1 MTADAVARIDAWVR
15 HWAEKTPAA
24 EALVS
29 NGRRIDYAELERLV
43 DECARAFATRGIA
56 RGDRVAVLCTTRWE
70 SFVVFYAL
78 CRLGAAWVGL
88 NPRHKLSELQ
98 YVVEDS
104 APTTL
109 IGMAGFED
117 RDYRTELIAL
127 STQCPSIRQSI
138 ALTGK
143 IAGFDSFKAILN
155 SATEIDDADYREAI
169 DEVSGEDAACV
180 VYTSGSTGKPKGA
193 LLPQRGLIAVQ
204 TGMAELYSVQPFR
217 ALNNFPMDHVG
228 GLTDI
233 ALLGLVQGGTI
244 ILQER
249 YCASDAFAAMVD
261 ERVTM
266 MFQTVSQCL
275 DYAGLAEFRDSDL
288 SSLQLIMWGGEPVSA
303 EVVDT
308 WRPKCATHLSAY
320 GMTESCGAMI
330 VTTPQTPLENISTL
344 IGQPIPGVEVALL
357 DDTGEPVAT
366 GATGEICARGA
377 VLMLGYLNCPEAT
390 AETIDAAGWL
400 HSGDLAAE
408 DAQGNI
414 AFVGR
419 KKEMFKSGG
428 YNVYP
433 REVEAVIEKQDG
445 VGMTAVVAAPHP
457 KFAEVGIAFVE
468 PEPGRTVCVH
478 DLNSALRGELANYK
492 VPKKIVVRDKLPTLG
507 SGKTDKKQLAAEVAT
522 YFTSV

>member
-1 MTADAVARIDAWVR
+1 MPGYVTGPKK
-15 HWAEKTPAA
+15 HPAA

-70 SFVVFYAL
+70 SFVMFYAL

-244 ILQER
+244 ILQETLLR
-249 YCASDAFAAMVD
+249 QRRLRRDGRRARHDDVSDGIAVPRLRWIGRISRQRSVEPAAHHVGRRAGIGGGRGYLAAQMRDAFV
-261 ERVTM
+261 RVRYDRI
-266 MFQTVSQCL
+266 L
-275 DYAGLAEFRDSDL
+275 RRHDR
-288 SSLQLIMWGGEPVSA
+288 
-303 EVVDT
+303 
-308 WRPKCATHLSAY
+308 
-320 GMTESCGAMI
+320 
-330 VTTPQTPLENISTL
+330 
-344 IGQPIPGVEVALL
+344 
-357 DDTGEPVAT
+357 DDTA
-366 GATGEICARGA
+366 
-377 VLMLGYLNCPEAT
+377 N
-390 AETIDAAGWL
+390 AAGKHL
-400 HSGDLAAE
+400 HAHRPANSRRRGSTA
-408 DAQGNI
+408 
-414 AFVGR
+414 GR
-419 KKEMFKSGG
+419 
-428 YNVYP
+428 Y
-433 REVEAVIEKQDG
+433 R
-445 VGMTAVVAAPHP
+445 
-457 KFAEVGIAFVE
+457 
-468 PEPGRTVCVH
+468 
-478 DLNSALRGELANYK
+478 
-492 VPKKIVVRDKLPTLG
+492 
-507 SGKTDKKQLAAEVAT
+507 
-522 YFTSV
+522 